1 MHTNYNKKVNKET
14 DGKKNANQPVYES
27 NLLLLLLLRLLLLLP
42 TLTPTQAKEL

>member
-27 NLLLLLLLRLLLLLP
+27 NLLLLLLLRRLLLP